1 MKVVGLN
8 NYQNQVQQGFTLV
21 EVMIAG
27 MVMGGLMIGI
37 SQIAVQAMAGNNKQK
52 NRMSIEAAINN
63 DIQIVQQKD
72 SQLTYQWIKNNDD
85 PDVACKKTGSYLAEW
100 INNENKFVQT
110 IPENSDKLKIAFS
123 QEW

>member
-1 MKVVGLN
+1 
-8 NYQNQVQQGFTLV
+8 
-21 EVMIAG
+21 
-27 MVMGGLMIGI
+27 
-37 SQIAVQAMAGNNKQK
+37 MAGNNKQK

-85 PDVACKKTGSYLAEW
+85 PDVACKNPGSYLAEW

-110 IPENSDKLKIAFS
+110 IPENSDRIENRLFTRMVTGKSINSSGGPKQLTQVKYSFNTLKNQTNKRIV
-123 QEW
+123 